1 MINLNLVPKGSR
13 MKLVNVISTTRINQA
28 GRTVES
34 SDLHF
39 ACGEKID
46 IVLISLYDYTRLT
59 PVGCELIQDLG
70 GDELDLPEFIT
81 VLGRELDIHTGKMT
95 TSILTEF

>member
-1 MINLNLVPKGSR
+1 MINLDLAPRGSR
-13 MKLVNVISTTRINQA
+13 LKLVNVISTSRINQA

-39 ACGEKID
+39 ACEEKMD

-81 VLGRELDIHTGKMT
+81 VLDREVDINTGKME